1 VSRPPVND
9 GKGLWRVVLASMA
22 VVVVVVVGYVAVTF
36 AQVWMASDRD
46 HARASDAVVVLGAAQ
61 WNGQPSPVFQQRL
74 DHAADLHQQ
83 GLAPVIVVT
92 GGKQDGDL
100 VTQGAA
106 AYDYLRGL
114 GIADEALLVEV
125 DGTDTYTELAA
136 SAAILDAAGIGKQVL
151 LVTDGYHSL
160 RTSMIA
166 TEVGMDPAVSPA
178 SGGGGG
184 AELVRETAAVAA
196 GRMVGFRRL
205 SNWT

>member
-1 VSRPPVND
+1 MT
-9 GKGLWRVVLASMA
+9 SMLVM
-22 VVVVVVVGYVAVTF
+22 VVVVLGYLAVTF
-36 AQVWMASDRD
+36 VQVWLASDTD
-46 HARASDAVVVLGAAQ
+46 NARPSDAVVVLGAAQ
-61 WNGQPSPVFQQRL
+61 WDGQPSPVFQQRL
-74 DHAADLHQQ
+74 DHAAELHAQ

-92 GGKQDGDL
+92 GGKQAGDR

-106 AYDYLRGL
+106 AYDYLRSL

-136 SAAILDAAGIGKQVL
+136 SAAILDSAGIGKRVL

-184 AELVRETAAVAA
+184 AEIMRETAAVAA

>member
-1 VSRPPVND
+1 MSRPSGND
-9 GKGLWRVVLASMA
+9 SQRLWRVVLTSTL
-22 VVVVVVVGYVAVTF
+22 VVVVVVLGYVVVTF
-36 AQVWMASDRD
+36 AQVWLASERD
-46 HARASDAVVVLGAAQ
+46 HARTSDAVVVLGAAQ
-61 WNGQPSPVFQQRL
+61 WDGQPSPVLQQRL
-74 DHAADLHQQ
+74 DHAAQLHTQ

-92 GGKQDGDL
+92 GGKQDGDR
-100 VTQGAA
+100 VTQGAT
-106 AYDYLRGL
+106 AYNYLRSL

-125 DGTDTYTELAA
+125 DGIDTYTELAA
-136 SAAILDAAGIGKQVL
+136 SAAILDAAGIGKRVL

-178 SGGGGG
+178 SGGGDG
-184 AELVRETAAVAA
+184 AELMRETAAVAA

>member
-1 VSRPPVND
+1 MP
-9 GKGLWRVVLASMA
+9 VVLTSLLVIA
-22 VVVVVVVGYVAVTF
+22 VVVIGYVAVTF
-36 AQVWMASDRD
+36 AQVWLASDRD
-46 HARASDAVVVLGAAQ
+46 DAQPADAVVVLGAAQ
-61 WNGQPSPVFQQRL
+61 WDGRPSPVFQQRL
-74 DHAADLHQQ
+74 DHAAELHSQ

-92 GGKQDGDL
+92 GGKQDGDR

-114 GIADEALLVEV
+114 GISDEALLVEV

-136 SAAILDAAGIGKQVL
+136 SAAILDAAGIGRTVL

-166 TEVGMDPAVSPA
+166 TEVGMDAAVSTA

-184 AELVRETAAVAA
+184 AELMRETAAVSV
-196 GRMVGFRRL
+196 GRVMGFRRL